1 MDGGDDGIDPSA
13 GAASDLD
20 MALDLDL
27 DRGASQCRSRSARFQ
42 PKMKG
47 KVKIEPPTRVKPD
60 PDTGPPAPDP
70 VKEDP
75 GLGSSS
81 QGPSSSRPDAEVAA
95 SCAMDVDGGF
105 EEEVEEEDPVV
116 REIDVFYSPAP
127 LDVDSYLY
135 ILQYVHRPSWRPY
148 ELNERCEKVRVKPTK
163 SKIEIDLSLDV
174 DSENYDQDVSGP
186 RRLEKQILSSSLT
199 PSLASYAI
207 GILDGNQLYILQYVL
222 RPSWRPYELNERCEK
237 VRVKPT
243 KSKIEI
249 DLSLDI
255 DSENYDQDVSGPLRL
270 EKQILSSS
278 LTPSLASYAIGIL
291 DGNQLHL
298 NPVHAVVQ
306 LRPSM
311 THLNPEMK
319 ENAQTAESSTK
330 SDTNAVDSPGLSIKQ
345 ERFGHASLNKGEND
359 EPWVSLEYHP
369 IDSHLTERYHQKMIS
384 EDHRQIPFM
393 MKPSNYADLLYP
405 GTSTNSKTTKVSSLR
420 FLLSLPLEERLKKWL
435 SEVSQVNNF
444 NALMDLAPDN
454 SKEDVL
460 KVLLHYADLVQG
472 LWITKSSLLH
482 EGEAALY
489 RDYLLYL
496 FSMNPII
503 PTDKLRM
510 INYDGLKSILVPLAI
525 ERRILKHWK
534 FKESTDFIFIR
545 NNPEIVDEQEKAWL
559 VRWNN
564 IIKSF
569 GERMHAPTPSG
580 KRAKVVDGARG
591 GKDKPVNT
599 AMSTLS
605 TETLEHLP
613 KILLKIFQ
621 DQKIRSMNS
630 VINGLRGLAISNS
643 SRPRE
648 DPRTRAIINAA
659 TNGASAPV
667 TELQAIVSQ
676 IAVDVHGVYI
686 LKSSGSSDFHRLRD
700 VVIDLFRGKEPNA
713 KLNKQEIRIAAKT
726 RLQKD
731 ITDSDYNQVIRE
743 LCDSSKGSWVLK
755 SGDQ

>member
-20 MALDLDL
+20 MALDLNL
-27 DRGASQCRSRSARFQ
+27 DRGASQRPARSARFQ

-47 KVKIEPPTRVKPD
+47 KVKIEPPNRVKPD

-116 REIDVFYSPAP
+116 REIDVFCSPAP
-127 LDVDSYLY
+127 LDVDSY
-135 ILQYVHRPSWRPY
+135 
-148 ELNERCEKVRVKPTK
+148 
-163 SKIEIDLSLDV
+163 
-174 DSENYDQDVSGP
+174 
-186 RRLEKQILSSSLT
+186 
-199 PSLASYAI
+199 
-207 GILDGNQLYILQYVL
+207 LYILQYVL